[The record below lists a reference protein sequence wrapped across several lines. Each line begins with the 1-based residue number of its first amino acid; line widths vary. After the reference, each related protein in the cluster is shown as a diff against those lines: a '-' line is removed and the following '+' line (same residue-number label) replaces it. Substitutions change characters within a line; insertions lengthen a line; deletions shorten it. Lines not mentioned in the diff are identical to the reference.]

1 VLYQPKED
9 NMSTVKGRIKDL
21 ITMLDQVQNEGRQL
35 TETEKMEF
43 TAELLSIAEQ
53 KAQVLKEMEE

>member
-1 VLYQPKED
+1 
-9 NMSTVKGRIKDL
+9 MTVKERIRNL
-21 ITMLDQVQNEGRQL
+21 ITLLEQVQAEGRHM

-53 KAQVLKEMEE
+53 RIKETKA

>member
-1 VLYQPKED
+1 
-9 NMSTVKGRIKDL
+9 MSTVKERIRQT
-21 ITMLDQVQNEGRQL
+21 ITKLEQVQAEDRQM

-53 KAQVLKEMEE
+53 RIRDLGWDK

>member
-1 VLYQPKED
+1 
-9 NMSTVKGRIKDL
+9 MSTVKGRIKDL

-53 KAQVLKEMEE
+53 RAQILKEMEE

>member
-1 VLYQPKED
+1 
-9 NMSTVKGRIKDL
+9 MTVKERIRQA
-21 ITMLDQVQNEGRQL
+21 ITKLEQVQAEGRHL

-53 KAQVLKEMEE
+53 RIRETEQ

>member
-1 VLYQPKED
+1 
-9 NMSTVKGRIKDL
+9 MTVKERIGNL
-21 ITMLDQVQNEGRQL
+21 ITLLDQVQGEGRQL

-53 KAQVLKEMEE
+53 RIKETEA

>member
-1 VLYQPKED
+1 MNVKE
-9 NMSTVKGRIKDL
+9 RIRQT
-21 ITMLDQVQNEGRQL
+21 ITKLEQVQSEGRQM

-53 KAQVLKEMEE
+53 RIKELGWNK

>member
-1 VLYQPKED
+1 
-9 NMSTVKGRIKDL
+9 MTVKERVKSL
-21 ITMLDQVQNEGRQL
+21 ITLLEQVQEEGRQL

-53 KAQVLKEMEE
+53 RIKETEA

>member
-9 NMSTVKGRIKDL
+9 NMTVKERVKSL
-21 ITMLDQVQNEGRQL
+21 ITLLEQVQEEGRQL

-53 KAQVLKEMEE
+53 RIKETEA

>member
-1 VLYQPKED
+1 
-9 NMSTVKGRIKDL
+9 MTTVKQRIRNM
-21 ITMLDQVQNEGRQL
+21 ITMLDQVQKEGRQM

-53 KAQVLKEMEE
+53 RIQDLKEEAE

>member
-1 VLYQPKED
+1 
-9 NMSTVKGRIKDL
+9 MTVKQRIGNL
-21 ITMLDQVQNEGRQL
+21 ITLLEQVQAEGRHL

-53 KAQVLKEMEE
+53 RIREMEA